1 MDNFLIRGRAKLRVL
16 FGTIMDTVL
25 TDVLITD
32 YYNSSWKS
40 PILAPAVL
48 WPTFMFIWLSMIWNN
63 SPGWGILPDSILDQT
78 GMLFRLISKAPVLM
92 SWVSTAL
99 QRKKV
104 IMQAYILF
112 SNIQAAQAGVS
123 MK

>member
-48 WPTFMFIWLSMIWNN
+48 
-63 SPGWGILPDSILDQT
+63 
-78 GMLFRLISKAPVLM
+78 
-92 SWVSTAL
+92 
-99 QRKKV
+99 
-104 IMQAYILF
+104 
-112 SNIQAAQAGVS
+112 
-123 MK
+123 